1 MVVAEAPPVI
11 VVARARIDCIEE
23 RIEAKPILLADIELA
38 AMEADT
44 DNLNC
49 PLDNSECLVVYCAPN
64 VRE

>member
-1 MVVAEAPPVI
+1 MI

-23 RIEAKPILLADIELA
+23 RTEAKPILVAEIELA
-38 AMEADT
+38 AMEVDT

-49 PLDNSECLVVYCAPN
+49 PLDNSECLAVYCAPN